1 MPMETEV
8 GAAHGAEVAPMPK
21 GAAAFAAI
29 TEVFLID
36 IALIQARPGVT
47 PRLPSLPAGEGVA
60 QQSEPQIADL
70 PLAPARAVG
79 AASAVGAG
87 VRRRGAAQVVL
98 LAAFALDLL
107 LYGLVVPFLPGHAQA
122 LGASQAV
129 TGALFASY
137 AVGTLVATPP
147 AAWLTDRLDARRTL
161 LAGLLAMLAATLL
174 FAYAPGLPAL
184 FAARTAQGISSA
196 VTWTAGL
203 ALVAQ
208 LYEPR
213 ERLAVFSGI
222 FIASGIG
229 ILIGPPV
236 GGVLYAWGGF
246 RAPFLV
252 GALLVGL
259 DGLGRLIFLPG
270 RAAMKPTP
278 AANDSN
284 GSLLRSGRFLLALV
298 VTLVGAAVLALLEP
312 TLPPLLAASFGLSPL
327 LIGLLIGAMILVYM
341 AALPLAT
348 LATHRLSAQVTIVFG
363 LFFGALALVLL
374 ASSSSVGHVA
384 FALAAV
390 GLAAACTLG
399 PTLELLTAVGEA
411 EHAGSN
417 TAVPYGAIYGAY
429 NVAYAGGI
437 LVGPLAAGLATGA
450 LGSARGIA
458 LPAVLPLLMG
468 FVMLGGARQAYR
480 HAGGK
485 HE

>member
-1 MPMETEV
+1 METDA
-8 GAAHGAEVAPMPK
+8 GAGASVEAARMPR

-36 IALIQARPGVT
+36 IALVQAASVAS
-47 PRLPSLPAGEGVA
+47 PRHPSSPDGAQRITQQAGHPTAG
-60 QQSEPQIADL
+60 L
-70 PLAPARAVG
+70 PLASAQA
-79 AASAVGAG
+79 ATTASASGVG
-87 VRRRGAAQVVL
+87 VRRRRAAQVVL
-98 LAAFALDLL
+98 LAAFAIDLL

-137 AVGTLVATPP
+137 AAGTLLATPP
-147 AAWLTDRLDARRTL
+147 AAWLTDRLDARRAL
-161 LAGLLAMLAATLL
+161 LAGLLALMAATLL

-184 FAARTAQGISSA
+184 FAARTAQGVSSA

-222 FIASGIG
+222 FVASGVG

-246 RAPFLV
+246 RAPFLI
-252 GALLVGL
+252 GALLVAL

-270 RAAMKPTP
+270 RAALKPTP
-278 AANDSN
+278 AAHDSN
-284 GSLLRSGRFLLALV
+284 GNLLRSGRFLLALAI
-298 VTLVGAAVLALLEP
+298 TLVGAAVLALLEP
-312 TLPPLLAASFGLSPL
+312 TLPPLLAATFGLPPL
-327 LIGLLIGAMILVYM
+327 VIGLLIGCMILVYM

-363 LFFGALALVLL
+363 LFFGALGLVLL

-411 EHAGSN
+411 QHAGSN
-417 TAVPYGAIYGAY
+417 SAVPYGAIYGAY

-437 LVGPLAAGLATGA
+437 LIGPLAAGLATGA
-450 LGSARGIA
+450 FGAARGIG
-458 LPAVLPLLMG
+458 LPAVLPLLMA
-468 FVMLGGARQAYR
+468 FVMLGGARREYR

-485 HE
+485 HD